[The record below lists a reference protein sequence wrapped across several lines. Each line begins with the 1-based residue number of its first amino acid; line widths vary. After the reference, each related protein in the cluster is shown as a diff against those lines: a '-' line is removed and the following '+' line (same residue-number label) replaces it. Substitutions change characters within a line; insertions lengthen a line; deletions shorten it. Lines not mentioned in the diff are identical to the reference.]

1 MILSGC
7 CRARATQ
14 VQMWYLK
21 SMTTI
26 RRRDF
31 TAALLVAGASA
42 PKLLASTSIDEAL
55 KTGLERRKIPSCVAM
70 VATADRITYTGSFG
84 KRDSAAKA
92 SLPVDS
98 IFFIASMTKAVTTA
112 AAMQLIE
119 RGKLSLDEP
128 AAKHLPELGMV
139 KVFTGF
145 DAAGKPMLKPPS
157 KPVTLR
163 NLMTHTSGFCYDVWD
178 KTMFEYTS
186 KMGGAPQGTVAPMTP
201 LMFEP
206 GFRWQYGTGLDWTGR
221 LVEVASGMSLE
232 DYFQQNLLGP
242 LGMKDTGFILKPEKF
257 DRLVAGAT
265 RQPDGSLKELARAQP
280 APPKSYNGG
289 GGLNSTAAD
298 YVRFMQMFLK
308 RGAGPGK
315 ERILT
320 EKSVE
325 MMSANQIGDIPAGKM
340 KSFRPTVSSD
350 VDFHPG
356 EVDRYTFGFLM
367 NPKAYPGG
375 RSAGSL
381 AWAGVDNTYY
391 WIDPKRGLC
400 AVIMMQF
407 LPFADKEAVSLLGEF
422 ERAVYA
428 A

>member
-1 MILSGC
+1 
-7 CRARATQ
+7 
-14 VQMWYLK
+14 
-21 SMTTI
+21 MTTI

-31 TAALLVAGASA
+31 TAALLVAGVSA
-42 PKLLASTSIDEAL
+42 PKLFASTSIDETL

-84 KRDSAAKA
+84 KRDSAAKGP
-92 SLPVDS
+92 LPVDS

-128 AAKHLPELGMV
+128 AAKHLPELGAV

-145 DAAGKPMLKPPS
+145 DAAGKPMLKPPT

-186 KMGGAPQGTVAPMTP
+186 KMGGAAQGTVAPMTP

-206 GFRWQYGTGLDWTGR
+206 GFRWQYGTGMDWTGR

-265 RQPDGSLKELARAQP
+265 RQPDGSLKEIPRAQP
-280 APPKSYNGG
+280 APPKAYNGG

-298 YVRFMQMFLK
+298 YIRFTQMILR

-315 ERILT
+315 ERILA
-320 EKSVE
+320 EKSVD

-340 KSFRPTVSSD
+340 RSFRPTVSSD

>member
-1 MILSGC
+1 
-7 CRARATQ
+7 
-14 VQMWYLK
+14 
-21 SMTTI
+21 MTTI

-42 PKLLASTSIDEAL
+42 PKLFGATSIDETL
-55 KTGLERRKIPSCVAM
+55 KAGLERRKIPSCVAM
-70 VATADRITYTGSFG
+70 VATADRITYTGAFG
-84 KRDSAAKA
+84 KRDSAAKGT
-92 SLPVDS
+92 LPVDS
-98 IFFIASMTKAVTTA
+98 IFFIASMTKAVTSA

-128 AAKHLPELGMV
+128 ASKHLPELGTV
-139 KVFTGF
+139 KVFGGF
-145 DAAGKPMLKPPS
+145 DAAGKPMLKPPT

-186 KMGGAPQGTVAPMTP
+186 KMGGAAQGTVAPLTP

-242 LGMKDTGFILKPEKF
+242 LGMKDTSFILKPEKF
-257 DRLVAGAT
+257 DRFVAGAT
-265 RQPDGSLKELARAQP
+265 RQPDGSLKEIPRAQP
-280 APPKSYNGG
+280 APPKAYNGG

-298 YVRFMQMFLK
+298 YVRFMQMIL
-308 RGAGPGK
+308 RGGVGPGK
-315 ERILT
+315 ERILAQKT
-320 EKSVE
+320 VD
-325 MMSANQIGDIPAGKM
+325 MMKANQTGDIPAGKM
-340 KSFRPTVSSD
+340 RSFRPTVSSD

-356 EVDRYTFGFLM
+356 ETDRYTFGFLM

-391 WIDPKRGLC
+391 WIDPMRGLC

>member
-1 MILSGC
+1 
-7 CRARATQ
+7 
-14 VQMWYLK
+14 
-21 SMTTI
+21 MTTI

-31 TAALLVAGASA
+31 TTALLVAGASA
-42 PKLLASTSIDEAL
+42 PKLFAAPSIDETL
-55 KTGLERRKIPSCVAM
+55 KSGLDRRKIPSCVAM
-70 VATADRITYTGSFG
+70 AATADRITYTGAFG
-84 KRDSAAKA
+84 KRDSAAKGPLQPDA
-92 SLPVDS
+92 

-119 RGKLSLDEP
+119 RDKLSLDEP
-128 AAKHLPELGMV
+128 AAKHLPELGTV
-139 KVFTGF
+139 QVFTGF
-145 DAAGKPMLKPPS
+145 DGAGKPMLKPPT

-163 NLMTHTSGFCYDVWD
+163 NLMTHTSGFCYDIWD

-186 KMGGAPQGTVAPMTP
+186 KMGGAAQGTVAPLTP

-232 DYFQQNLLGP
+232 DYFQQNLFGP
-242 LGMKDTGFILKPEKF
+242 LGMQDTSFILKPEKF
-257 DRLVAGAT
+257 DRLVAGCN
-265 RQPDGSLKELARAQP
+265 RQPDGSLKEVPRVQP
-280 APPKSYNGG
+280 QPPKAYNGG

-298 YVRFMQMFLK
+298 YVRFMQMILR

-315 ERILT
+315 ERILK
-320 EKSVE
+320 EASVA
-325 MMSANQIGDIPAGKM
+325 MMSSNQTGNIPAGKM
-340 KSFRPTVSSD
+340 RSFRPTVSSD

-356 EVDRYTFGFLM
+356 ETDRYTFGFLM
-367 NPKAYPGG
+367 NPKAYPGA

-381 AWAGVDNTYY
+381 AWAGIDNTYY
-391 WIDPKRGLC
+391 WIDPKRGIC
-400 AVIMMQF
+400 GVIMMQF
-407 LPFADKEAVSLLGEF
+407 LPFADKEAVGLLGEF